1 MPKDKNPQRGGGS
14 PLKPSFKVFPKAE
27 MGPINMEQETHNYK

>member
-1 MPKDKNPQRGGGS
+1 MPKDKNPQLGGS